1 MKNED
6 LTDYVFP
13 KLVKCQFN
21 HHGPGGDI
29 INSDSLC
36 LLPLNVLHGKF
47 FLLLWFYLIL
57 LAIISFLHL
66 LFMRC
71 LAFCSKNFCRY
82 LLEEATYEIT
92 KDMGDFIVLSQIEKS
107 LDKEMFSELMVLLKK
122 KRNKCV

>member
-1 MKNED
+1 MG
-6 LTDYVFP
+6 
-13 KLVKCQFN
+13 Q
-21 HHGPGGDI
+21 GGNI

-36 LLPLNVLHGKF
+36 LLPLNVLHEKL

-71 LAFCSKNFCRY
+71 LAFCSKNLCRY

-92 KDMGDFIVLSQIEKS
+92 KDMGDFIVLSQIEKN